1 MSDTEGWKQKYR
13 DSMLEMEQAERQWR
27 RVEKILRRL
36 VNRLCAANMGTADAL
51 DDDLAAIAAA
61 NRRDADAEELEQLAA
76 ALTQTLA
83 ALDGHGPAPAVR
95 PPAMPAAIGV
105 WASTRDAVGTLM
117 LRLADEPDPRL
128 AEAQTDEAL
137 AAVVLRAADL
147 VATHR
152 ESIARE
158 RSEAVAVLAR
168 VGNRLEEL
176 SVYFEA
182 SSDEARSS
190 LAATQTLNADV
201 MARVRELSQ
210 GTHAATDLRALQALV
225 DGGLRSM
232 DQCVREFRER
242 EEARHAEQTERAE
255 GMRERIAS
263 LEGETRDLNSKL
275 AAERQIAR
283 IDALTGVANRKAF
296 DERLAQEIKRCG
308 REGRPAVLMI
318 WDIDNFK
325 CVNDN
330 YGHRAGDVVIQS
342 VAKCLAGAIRTTDFI
357 ARVGGEE
364 FALILGASTG
374 AAALPLAEQM
384 RATVAALRFHFRG
397 TPVPVTASC
406 GIAEF
411 GATDDAERAF
421 ERADAALYRA
431 KSAGRNRCLAA

>member
-1 MSDTEGWKQKYR
+1 MPDIDVWKQKYR
-13 DSMLEMEQAERQWR
+13 DSLLEMDHAERQWR

-36 VNRLCAANMGTADAL
+36 VNRLCAARMGEAAAL

-83 ALDGHGPAPAVR
+83 ALDVH
-95 PPAMPAAIGV
+95 PPAAAPPPAL
-105 WASTRDAVGTLM
+105 WTSTREAVGTL
-117 LRLADEPDPRL
+117 LTRLAYTPDP
-128 AEAQTDEAL
+128 AL
-137 AAVVLRAADL
+137 AQVRTDAGLAALVQKAADL

-152 ESIARE
+152 ASIERE
-158 RSEAVAVLAR
+158 RSEAAAVLAR

-176 SVYFEA
+176 AVFFD
-182 SSDEARSS
+182 SSNDVARSS

-210 GTHAATDLRALQALV
+210 GSQAATDLHALRTLV
-225 DGGLRSM
+225 DDGLRSM
-232 DQCVREFRER
+232 DQCVRDFRER
-242 EEARHAEQTERAE
+242 EEARHAAQTARADA
-255 GMRERIAS
+255 MRERIAS
-263 LEGETRDLNSKL
+263 LEDETRNLNRKL

-325 CVNDN
+325 SVNDS
-330 YGHRAGDVVIQS
+330 YGHRAGDAVIRS
-342 VAKCLAGAIRTTDFI
+342 VAKSLAGAIRATDFI

-364 FALILGASTG
+364 FALILWATDG

-384 RATVAALRFHFRG
+384 RAAVAALRFHFRG

-411 GATDDAERAF
+411 GAADTAELAF
-421 ERADAALYRA
+421 ERADAVLYQA
-431 KSAGRNRCLAA
+431 KTAGRNRCLAA